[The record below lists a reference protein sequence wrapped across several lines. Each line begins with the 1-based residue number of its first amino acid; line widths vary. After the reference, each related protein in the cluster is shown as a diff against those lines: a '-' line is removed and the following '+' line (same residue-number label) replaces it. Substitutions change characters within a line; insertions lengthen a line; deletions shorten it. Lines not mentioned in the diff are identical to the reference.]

1 MILKVERHN
10 KTQDWWLMDNI
21 AKVSC
26 SKLGRKTSNPE
37 TGDITILDHE
47 IKCNCQGSDNDTIR
61 ERCDKCIYYWRL
73 VCRTKDFNEFSVI
86 FDTVAYL
93 CNDEGKTIEK
103 IVANFKE

>member
-10 KTQDWWLMDNI
+10 ETQKWWMLDNI

-26 SKLGRKTSNPE
+26 SALLHHTKTRIVGE
-37 TGDITILDHE
+37 KDLLHDIMILDHKNICSCAE
-47 IKCNCQGSDNDTIR
+47 NEGCSD
-61 ERCDKCIYYWRL
+61 CIECYRL
-73 VCRTKDFNEFSVI
+73 VCRTKEHYEFNVL

-103 IVANFKE
+103 IVANHKE

>member
-10 KTQDWWLMDNI
+10 ETQDWYLLDNI

-26 SKLGRKTSNPE
+26 SISLHHTKTKIVGEQSIDA
-37 TGDITILDHE
+37 DIMILDHE
-47 IKCNCQGSDNDTIR
+47 NTCSCAENEGCSDCIKC
-61 ERCDKCIYYWRL
+61 YRL
-73 VCRTKDFNEFSVI
+73 VCRTKEHYEFGVL

-103 IVANFKE
+103 IVANYKD